1 MTALSDVLSISH
13 FVNWLKWLI
22 KTVLVLFWFL
32 ILLQGRPFFLSI
44 SLKELEVCSDLGL
57 HNIFFG
63 LPKQDCIPSHHW
75 HME

>member
-44 SLKELEVCSDLGL
+44 SLKELEVRPKSPLAHGIALFLGL
-57 HNIFFG
+57 IES
-63 LPKQDCIPSHHW
+63 P
-75 HME
+75 